1 MAKKD
6 YYEILGVPRDAT
18 PEEIKKA
25 YRRLAIKYHP
35 DRNPENRKEAEEKF
49 KEISEA
55 YEVLIDPEKRKL
67 YDMYGHEGV
76 KTRFQQGDFTW
87 RDFTHFDD
95 LRDIFK
101 DLGFGF
107 DFFDDFFGNFFGFDS
122 RRGTRRQRV
131 KVRGEDIQITLPL
144 TLEEIYRGETKKI
157 RLKRLEVCDSC
168 QGTGSVDGKVETC
181 PVCKG
186 SGVVREVSSTF
197 FGQFIRET
205 VCPQCKGEG
214 KVIVNPCPKCGGSGR
229 VREEEEIEFRIP
241 KGIRNGEY
249 FILHGEGHAG
259 TRGGERGNLIV
270 VVSEKP
276 HEIFIRDKEDL
287 HVAINVTYSE
297 LILGKEFEFTHLDG
311 RKLKVKIPPGT
322 LPGETIRLK
331 GYGMERNGYK
341 GDLYFHVK
349 LIVPT
354 RPSKEYLDLAQ
365 KMQKEEEETMRKIPR
380 FSKPS

>member
-6 YYEILGVPRDAT
+6 YYEILGVPRDAS

-25 YRRLAIKYHP
+25 YRKLAIKYHP

-55 YEVLIDPEKRKL
+55 YEVLIDPEKRRL

-107 DFFDDFFGNFFGFDS
+107 DFFDEFFGDFFGFNT

-131 KVRGEDIQITLPL
+131 KVRGEDIHITLPV
-144 TLEEIYRGETKKI
+144 TLEEVYRGDVKKI
-157 RLKRLEVCDSC
+157 RLKRLEICDSC
-168 QGTGSVDGKVETC
+168 KGTGSLDGKVETC
-181 PVCKG
+181 SVCNG
-186 SGVVREVSSTF
+186 TGVVREVSSTF

-214 KVIVNPCPKCGGSGR
+214 KVIVNPCPKCNGTGR
-229 VREEEEIEFRIP
+229 VREDREIAFRIP
-241 KGIRNGEY
+241 KGIRDREY
-249 FILHGEGHAG
+249 FILTGEGHAG
-259 TRGGERGNLIV
+259 PRGGERGNLIV
-270 VVSEKP
+270 TISEKP
-276 HEIFIRDKEDL
+276 HEIFVRDKEDL
-287 HVAINVTYSE
+287 HVGINVTYSE
-297 LILGKEFEFTHLDG
+297 LVLGKEIEFVHLDG
-311 RKLKVKIPPGT
+311 RKLKVKISPGT
-322 LPGETIRLK
+322 VPGETIRLK
-331 GYGMERNGYK
+331 GYGMERNGYR
-341 GDLYFHVK
+341 GDLFFHIK
-349 LIVPT
+349 LVVPT
-354 RPSKEYLDLAQ
+354 KPSKEYRELVQ
-365 KMQKEEEETMRKIPR
+365 EMQKEEEEVMERVPR
-380 FSKPS
+380 FGKPS